1 MPDSSIPAILRER
14 ASLQPNDTAFTFVD
28 YEQDWDGVATSLT
41 WAQLYRRTTNL
52 ARELSAVA
60 TTGDRAVIVAPQGL
74 DYLVAFLGSL
84 DAGVIAVPLSTP
96 MVGAH
101 DERVNAVLRDAA
113 PTVVF
118 TTSAVTDTVSGY
130 IQPQGDG
137 PAPTLI
143 EIDRLDLDGRNRVIR
158 RAEPRPETAYLQ
170 YTSGST
176 RTPAGV
182 MVSNRNLSANFE
194 QIMRDFFPEY
204 GKVSPPGTTAVS
216 WLPFYHDMGL
226 ILGICAPILGGWQTV
241 VTTPLSFL
249 ARPAR
254 WIQLLASSP
263 NALTAGPN
271 FSFELAVGR
280 TTDED
285 MAGLD
290 LSRVV
295 GLISGA
301 ERVHD
306 TTLKRFI
313 QRFSRFGLPENVTKP
328 CFGLAEATLYVATRQ
343 PEAPKSVTFDLDE
356 LSAGQ
361 ALPCDPARS
370 DSLRDPAR
378 SDSLRESA
386 DGTPLVSYGTPLRS
400 ELRIVDPEQ
409 RSECPPGKVGE
420 IWVHGDNVCLGYW
433 QKPEQTEETFNGTIV
448 NPAPDTPDGPWLRT
462 GDLGFIFEGELY
474 VVGRIKDL
482 LIVRGRNHYPDDIE
496 ATIQEVTGGRVAAI
510 SVQDDRTTEQL
521 VAIIEVKK
529 RGDTDEEV
537 LEKLQSVKRDVTS
550 AISTTHGL
558 TAADL
563 VLVSRGS
570 IPITTSG
577 KIRRTACAEHYRKNQ
592 FTRMDAELMVDTQ
605 SA

>member
-1 MPDSSIPAILRER
+1 MSGSSIPEILRER

-28 YEQDWDGVATSLT
+28 YESDWDGVSTTLT

-52 ARELSAVA
+52 ARELSGIAK
-60 TTGDRAVIVAPQGL
+60 TGDRAVIVAPQGL
-74 DYLVAFLGSL
+74 EYLVAFLGSL
-84 DAGVIAVPLSTP
+84 EAGLIAVPLSIP
-96 MVGAH
+96 MVGAS
-101 DERVNAVLRDAA
+101 DERVTAVLRDAA

-118 TTSAVTDTVSGY
+118 TTSSIADTVAPY
-130 IQPQGDG
+130 MQPSDG
-137 PAPTLI
+137 RPAATLL
-143 EIDRLDLDGRNRVIR
+143 EVDRLDLDTRNRAIR
-158 RAEPRPETAYLQ
+158 RQVPRPETAYLQ

-182 MVSNRNLSANFE
+182 MVTNRNLAANFE
-194 QIMRDFFPEY
+194 QIMRDFFPDY

-226 ILGICAPILGGWQTV
+226 ILGVCAPILGGWQTV
-241 VTTPLSFL
+241 ITTPLSFL

-254 WIQLLASSP
+254 WVQLVAGAN

-271 FSFELAVGR
+271 FAFELAASR
-280 TTDED
+280 TSDED

-295 GLISGA
+295 GWISGA

-306 TTLKRFI
+306 ATLKRFI
-313 QRFSRFGLPENVTKP
+313 QRFSKFGLSDKVIKP
-328 CFGLAEATLYVATRQ
+328 CFGLAEATLYVATRA
-343 PEAPKSVTFDLDE
+343 PDAPKAVSFDLDE
-356 LSAGQ
+356 LSAGNAIPTDISQ
-361 ALPCDPARS
+361 P
-370 DSLRDPAR
+370 
-378 SDSLRESA
+378 DSLRESA
-386 DGTPLVSYGTPLRS
+386 DGTPLLSYGTPVRS
-400 ELRIVDPEQ
+400 EVRIVDPEA
-409 RSECPPGKVGE
+409 RSECPAGKVGE
-420 IWVHGDNVCLGYW
+420 IWLYGDNICLGYW
-433 QKPEQTEETFNGTIV
+433 DKPEQTEETFKGVIE
-448 NPAPDTPDGPWLRT
+448 APSADTPAGPWLRT
-462 GDLGFIFEGELY
+462 GDLGFIFEDELY

-496 ATIQEVTGGRVAAI
+496 ATITEITGGRVAAI
-510 SVQDDRTTEQL
+510 SVQDNRTEQL

-529 RGDTDEEV
+529 RGDTDAEI
-537 LEKLQSVKRDVTS
+537 LETLQSVKRDVTS

-577 KIRRTACAEHYRKNQ
+577 KIRRSACAEQYRKAQ
-592 FTRMDAELMVDTQ
+592 FARLDEELASAGTGSQ
-605 SA
+605 SS

>member
-1 MPDSSIPAILRER
+1 MSGSSIPEILRER

-28 YEQDWDGVATSLT
+28 YESDWDGVSTTLT

-52 ARELSAVA
+52 ARELSGIAK
-60 TTGDRAVIVAPQGL
+60 TGDRAVIVAPQGL
-74 DYLVAFLGSL
+74 EYLVAFLGSL
-84 DAGVIAVPLSTP
+84 EAGLIAVPLSIP
-96 MVGAH
+96 MVGAS
-101 DERVNAVLRDAA
+101 DERVTAVLRDAA

-118 TTSAVTDTVSGY
+118 TTSSIADTVAPY
-130 IQPQGDG
+130 VQPSDG
-137 PAPTLI
+137 RPAATLL
-143 EIDRLDLDGRNRVIR
+143 EVDRLDLDTRNRAIR
-158 RAEPRPETAYLQ
+158 REEPRPETAYLQ

-182 MVSNRNLSANFE
+182 MVTNRNLAANFE

-226 ILGICAPILGGWQTV
+226 ILGVCAPILGGWQTV

-254 WIQLLASSP
+254 WMQLVAGAN

-271 FSFELAVGR
+271 FAFELAAGR
-280 TTDED
+280 TSDED

-295 GLISGA
+295 GWISGA

-306 TTLKRFI
+306 ATLKRFI
-313 QRFSRFGLPENVTKP
+313 QRFSKFGLSDKVIKP
-328 CFGLAEATLYVATRQ
+328 CFGLAEATLYVATRA
-343 PEAPKSVTFDLDE
+343 PDAPKAVSFDLDE
-356 LSAGQ
+356 LSAGNAIPTDISQ
-361 ALPCDPARS
+361 P
-370 DSLRDPAR
+370 
-378 SDSLRESA
+378 DSLRESA
-386 DGTPLVSYGTPLRS
+386 DGTPLLSYGTPVRS
-400 ELRIVDPEQ
+400 EVRIVDPET
-409 RSECPPGKVGE
+409 RSECPAGKVGE
-420 IWVHGDNVCLGYW
+420 IWLYGDNICLGYW
-433 QKPEQTEETFNGTIV
+433 DKPEQTEETFNGVIE
-448 NPAPDTPDGPWLRT
+448 APSADTPAGPWLRT
-462 GDLGFIFEGELY
+462 GDLGFIFEDELY

-496 ATIQEVTGGRVAAI
+496 ATITEITGGRVAAI
-510 SVQDDRTTEQL
+510 SVQDDRTEQL

-529 RGDTDEEV
+529 RGDTDAEI
-537 LEKLQSVKRDVTS
+537 LETLQSVKRDVTS

-577 KIRRTACAEHYRKNQ
+577 KIRRSACAEQYRKAQ
-592 FTRMDAELMVDTQ
+592 FARLDEELASAGTGSQ
-605 SA
+605 SS

>member
-28 YEQDWDGVATSLT
+28 YEQDWDGVSTSLT

-52 ARELSAVA
+52 ARELSDVA

-84 DAGVIAVPLSTP
+84 EAGLIAVPLSIP
-96 MVGAH
+96 MVGAS
-101 DERVNAVLRDAA
+101 DERVTAVLRDAA

-118 TTSAVTDTVSGY
+118 TTSSIVDGVAPYVQSSG
-130 IQPQGDG
+130 DR
-137 PAPTLI
+137 PAATLL
-143 EIDRLDLDGRNRVIR
+143 EVDRLELDGRNRAIR
-158 RAEPRPETAYLQ
+158 REEPRPETAYLQ

-216 WLPFYHDMGL
+216 WLPYYHDMGL
-226 ILGICAPILGGWQTV
+226 ILGVCAPILGGWQTV

-254 WIQLLASSP
+254 WMQLLAGSP

-271 FSFELAVGR
+271 FAFELAATR
-280 TTDED
+280 TSDQD

-290 LSRVV
+290 LGRVV

-306 TTLKRFI
+306 ATLKRFV
-313 QRFSRFGLPENVTKP
+313 QRFSRFGLPEKVIKP
-328 CFGLAEATLYVATRQ
+328 CFGLAEATLYVATRE
-343 PEAPKSVTFDLDE
+343 PGAPKSVTFDLDE
-356 LSAGQ
+356 LSAGH
-361 ALPCDPARS
+361 A
-370 DSLRDPAR
+370 
-378 SDSLRESA
+378 SLRESA
-386 DGTPLVSYGTPLRS
+386 DGTTLVSYGTPLRS
-400 ELRIVDPEQ
+400 EVRIVDPND
-409 RSECPPGKVGE
+409 RSECPAGKVGE
-420 IWVHGDNVCLGYW
+420 IWLYGDNVCLGYW
-433 QKPEQTEETFNGTIV
+433 EKPEQTQDTFNGVIE
-448 NPAPDTPDGPWLRT
+448 APSADTPEGPWLRT
-462 GDLGFIFEGELY
+462 GDLGFIFEDELF

-496 ATIQEVTGGRVAAI
+496 ATITEITGGRVAAI
-510 SVQDDRTTEQL
+510 SVQDDRTEQL

-577 KIRRTACAEHYRKNQ
+577 KIRRSACAEQYRKDQ
-592 FTRMDAELMVDTQ
+592 FTRMDAELTPADT
-605 SA
+605 

>member
-28 YEQDWDGVATSLT
+28 YEQDWDGVSTSLT

-52 ARELSAVA
+52 ARELSDVA

-84 DAGVIAVPLSTP
+84 EAGLIAVPLSIP
-96 MVGAH
+96 MVGAS
-101 DERVNAVLRDAA
+101 DERVTAVLRDAA

-118 TTSAVTDTVSGY
+118 TTSSIVDSVAPYVQSSG
-130 IQPQGDG
+130 DR
-137 PAPTLI
+137 PAATLL
-143 EIDRLDLDGRNRVIR
+143 EVDRLDLDGRNRAIR
-158 RAEPRPETAYLQ
+158 REEPRPETAYLQ

-216 WLPFYHDMGL
+216 WLPYYHDMGL
-226 ILGICAPILGGWQTV
+226 ILGVCAPILGGWQTV

-254 WIQLLASSP
+254 WMQLLAGSP

-271 FSFELAVGR
+271 FAFELAATR
-280 TTDED
+280 TSDQD

-290 LSRVV
+290 LGRVV

-306 TTLKRFI
+306 ATLKRFV
-313 QRFSRFGLPENVTKP
+313 QRFSRFGLPEKVIKP
-328 CFGLAEATLYVATRQ
+328 CFGLAEATLYVATRE
-343 PEAPKSVTFDLDE
+343 PGAPKSVTFDLDE
-356 LSAGQ
+356 LSAGH
-361 ALPCDPARS
+361 A
-370 DSLRDPAR
+370 
-378 SDSLRESA
+378 SLRESA
-386 DGTPLVSYGTPLRS
+386 DGTTLVSYGTPLRS
-400 ELRIVDPEQ
+400 EVRIVDPND
-409 RSECPPGKVGE
+409 RSECPAGKVGE
-420 IWVHGDNVCLGYW
+420 IWLYGDNVCLGYW
-433 QKPEQTEETFNGTIV
+433 EKPEQTQDTFNGVIE
-448 NPAPDTPDGPWLRT
+448 APSADTPEGPWLRT
-462 GDLGFIFEGELY
+462 GDLGFIFEDELF

-496 ATIQEVTGGRVAAI
+496 ATITEITGGRVAAI
-510 SVQDDRTTEQL
+510 SVQDDRTEQL

-577 KIRRTACAEHYRKNQ
+577 KIRRSACAEQYRKDQ
-592 FTRMDAELMVDTQ
+592 FTRMDAELTPADT
-605 SA
+605 

>member
-1 MPDSSIPAILRER
+1 MSGSSIPEILRER

-28 YEQDWDGVATSLT
+28 YEADWEGVSTTLT

-52 ARELSAVA
+52 ARELSGIAK
-60 TTGDRAVIVAPQGL
+60 TGDRAVIVAPQGL
-74 DYLVAFLGSL
+74 EYLVAFLGSL
-84 DAGVIAVPLSTP
+84 EAGLIAVPLSIP
-96 MVGAH
+96 MVGAS
-101 DERVNAVLRDAA
+101 DERVTAVLRDAA

-118 TTSAVTDTVSGY
+118 TTSSIADTVAPY
-130 IQPQGDG
+130 VQPSDG
-137 PAPTLI
+137 RPAATLL
-143 EIDRLDLDGRNRVIR
+143 EVDRLDLDTRNRAIR
-158 RAEPRPETAYLQ
+158 REEPRPETAYLQ

-182 MVSNRNLSANFE
+182 MVTNRNLAANFE

-226 ILGICAPILGGWQTV
+226 ILGVCAPILGGWQTV

-254 WIQLLASSP
+254 WMHLVAGAN

-271 FSFELAVGR
+271 FAFELAAGR
-280 TTDED
+280 TSDED

-295 GLISGA
+295 GWISGA

-306 TTLKRFI
+306 ATLKRFI
-313 QRFSRFGLPENVTKP
+313 QRFSKFGLSDKVIKP
-328 CFGLAEATLYVATRQ
+328 CFGLAEATLYVATRA
-343 PEAPKSVTFDLDE
+343 PDAPKAVSFDLDE
-356 LSAGQ
+356 LSAGNAIPTDISQ
-361 ALPCDPARS
+361 P
-370 DSLRDPAR
+370 
-378 SDSLRESA
+378 DSLRESA
-386 DGTPLVSYGTPLRS
+386 DGTPLLSYGTPVRS
-400 ELRIVDPEQ
+400 EVRIVDPET
-409 RSECPPGKVGE
+409 RSECPAGKVGE
-420 IWVHGDNVCLGYW
+420 IWLYGDNICLGYW
-433 QKPEQTEETFNGTIV
+433 DKPEQTEETFNGVIE
-448 NPAPDTPDGPWLRT
+448 APSADTPAGPWLRT
-462 GDLGFIFEGELY
+462 GDLGFIFEDELY

-496 ATIQEVTGGRVAAI
+496 ATITEITGGRVAAI
-510 SVQDDRTTEQL
+510 SVQDDRTEQL

-529 RGDTDEEV
+529 RGDTDAEI
-537 LEKLQSVKRDVTS
+537 LETLQSVKRDVTS

-577 KIRRTACAEHYRKNQ
+577 KIRRSACAERYRKAQ
-592 FTRMDAELMVDTQ
+592 FARLDEELASAGTGSQ
-605 SA
+605 SS

>member
-1 MPDSSIPAILRER
+1 MSGSSIPEILRER

-28 YEQDWDGVATSLT
+28 YEQDWDGVSTSLT

-52 ARELSAVA
+52 ARELSGIAK
-60 TTGDRAVIVAPQGL
+60 TGDRAVIVAPQGL
-74 DYLVAFLGSL
+74 EYLVAFLGSL
-84 DAGVIAVPLSTP
+84 EAGLIAVPLSIP
-96 MVGAH
+96 MVGAS
-101 DERVNAVLRDAA
+101 DERVTAVLRDAA

-118 TTSAVTDTVSGY
+118 TTSAIADTVAPY
-130 IQPQGDG
+130 VQPSEGL
-137 PAPTLI
+137 PAATLL
-143 EIDRLDLDGRNRVIR
+143 EVDKLDLDTRNRAIR
-158 RAEPRPETAYLQ
+158 REEPRPETAYLQ

-182 MVSNRNLSANFE
+182 MVTNRNLSANFE

-204 GKVSPPGTTAVS
+204 GKVAPPGTTAVS

-226 ILGICAPILGGWQTV
+226 ILGVCAPILGGWQTV

-254 WIQLLASSP
+254 WMQLVAGAN

-271 FSFELAVGR
+271 FSFELAAGR
-280 TTDED
+280 TSDED

-290 LSRVV
+290 LSGVV
-295 GLISGA
+295 GWISGA

-306 TTLKRFI
+306 ATLKRFI
-313 QRFSRFGLPENVTKP
+313 QRFGKFGLSEKVIKP
-328 CFGLAEATLYVATRQ
+328 CYGLAEATLYVATRT
-343 PEAPKSVTFDLDE
+343 PDAPKAVSFDLDE
-356 LSAGQ
+356 LSAGNAIPTDISQ
-361 ALPCDPARS
+361 P
-370 DSLRDPAR
+370 
-378 SDSLRESA
+378 DSLRESA
-386 DGTPLVSYGTPLRS
+386 DGTPLLSYGTPLGS
-400 ELRIVDPEQ
+400 EVRIVDPEA
-409 RSECPPGKVGE
+409 RTECPAGKVGE
-420 IWVHGDNVCLGYW
+420 IWSYGDNICLGYW
-433 QKPEQTEETFNGTIV
+433 EKPEQTEETFNGVIE
-448 NPAPDTPDGPWLRT
+448 APSADTPAGPWLRT
-462 GDLGFIFEGELY
+462 GDLGFIFDDELY

-496 ATIQEVTGGRVAAI
+496 ATITEITGGRVAAI
-510 SVQDDRTTEQL
+510 SVQDDRTEQL

-529 RGDTDEEV
+529 RGDTDAEI
-537 LEKLQSVKRDVTS
+537 LETLQSVKRDVTS

-577 KIRRTACAEHYRKNQ
+577 KIRRSACAEQYRKAQ
-592 FTRMDAELMVDTQ
+592 FARLDEELA
-605 SA
+605 SAGTASQLP